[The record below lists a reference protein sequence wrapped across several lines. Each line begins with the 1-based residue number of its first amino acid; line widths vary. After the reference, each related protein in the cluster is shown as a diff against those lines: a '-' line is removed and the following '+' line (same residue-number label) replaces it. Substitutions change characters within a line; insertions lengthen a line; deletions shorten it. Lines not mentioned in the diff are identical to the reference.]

1 MELDT
6 QSYLYNNAL
15 IKLSGVGSVRSVNGC
30 DSCEPVYFIP
40 ILVTP
45 KTGMSCRLPGHRSPH
60 IVNTWV
66 NIPHYLLY
74 TNRQMWTETT
84 CP

>member
-40 ILVTP
+40 ILFTP
-45 KTGMSCRLPGHRSPH
+45 KTGVNCRLPGHRSPH
-60 IVNTWV
+60 IVNTV
-66 NIPHYLLY
+66 EIYRTIYYLQQ
-74 TNRQMWTETT
+74 TDEG
-84 CP
+84 